1 MNLTEAV
8 KWTDVAQLVATV
20 IGFVFVVFQ
29 LRELQRATQGDTHA
43 DLYGQYMEM
52 GKLFLRKPHLRP
64 YFYDSAEID
73 VTAPN
78 SARIKQE
85 VAMMCELI
93 TTLLEHAAL
102 QRPNL
107 PGESWEECWRAYTY
121 ARFDS
126 SSVLREW
133 WLCNQAVYADS
144 FRKVVNGRPPPK
156 NKAAGARDHS
166 ASSVAEAVTSEI
178 LSHTPQLK

>member
-1 MNLTEAV
+1 MNLAEAV
-8 KWTDVAQLVATV
+8 KWTDVAQLLVTV
-20 IGFVFVVFQ
+20 IGFVFVVLQ
-29 LRELQRATQGDTHA
+29 LRSLRRATEGDTHA

-78 SARIKQE
+78 GARIKQE

-107 PGESWEECWRAYTY
+107 PGESWEECWKAYTY

-133 WLCNQAVYADS
+133 WRCNQQVYADS
-144 FRKVVNGRPPPK
+144 FRKVVNARPASMQ
-156 NKAAGARDHS
+156 NANEDWDHR
-166 ASSVAEAVTSEI
+166 ASSAAEA
-178 LSHTPQLK
+178 

>member
-1 MNLTEAV
+1 
-8 KWTDVAQLVATV
+8 VATV

-29 LRELQRATQGDTHA
+29 IRYLRRATQGDTHA
-43 DLYGQYMEM
+43 DLYSQYMEM

-64 YFYDSAEID
+64 YFYHSAEID

-78 SARIKQE
+78 SARLKQE

-107 PGESWEECWRAYTY
+107 PGESWKECWQAYTC
-121 ARFDS
+121 ARFDN

-133 WLCNQAVYADS
+133 WESNKEVYAES
-144 FRKVVNGRPPPK
+144 FRKIVD
-156 NKAAGARDHS
+156 ARLASMKKTVDGWDHR
-166 ASSVAEAVTSEI
+166 ASSAAEA
-178 LSHTPQLK
+178 